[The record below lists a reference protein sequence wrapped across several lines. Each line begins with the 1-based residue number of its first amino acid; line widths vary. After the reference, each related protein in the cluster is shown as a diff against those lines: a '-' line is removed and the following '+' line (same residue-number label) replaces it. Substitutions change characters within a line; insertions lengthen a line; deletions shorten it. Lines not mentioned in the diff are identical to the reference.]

1 MSRTRILLLAAV
13 ICVAAACGKAPEPAA
28 PATPAAATAAENV
41 PPAPVAAP
49 APATEA
55 PAALDVAPVEESAGT
70 ETAPA
75 ADKNPLGKDIVLPA
89 SPANSAASSAASA
102 PASAPPRTDW
112 KYEEGKYY
120 NTLPAAQGTSSPAGK
135 IEVAEVF
142 WYGCPHCYDLEPLI
156 RDWEKKLP
164 SDVNFV
170 QIPVMWNPT
179 NEIHARVHYTAEA
192 LGKLDVIR
200 PAMFRAIHVENKPM
214 TDEKEIQKLFEENG
228 VSAEDFNR
236 TFRSFSVESQLKRAK
251 DLTVKYRVRGVP
263 LLVVNGKYTTDGT
276 EIHSHQELLAV
287 TDELIQRER
296 QRD

>member
-1 MSRTRILLLAAV
+1 MSRIRILVLAAV
-13 ICVAAACGKAPEPAA
+13 VCLAAACGKAPETPA
-28 PATPAAATAAENV
+28 PATPAATTAPESA

-49 APATEA
+49 APAADA

-70 ETAPA
+70 ETAPV
-75 ADKNPLGKDIVLPA
+75 ADKNPLGKDIVLPP
-89 SPANSAASSAASA
+89 SPAKSAASEPVSA
-102 PASAPPRTDW
+102 PRKTDW
-112 KYEEGKYY
+112 KYAEGKYY

-156 RDWEKKLP
+156 RDWENKLP